1 MSDLFISYARKDE
14 ATAKLLRTML
24 DSEGWDTWMDQEIR
38 VGRSWSTEIERA
50 LDRAR
55 AVTVLWTKAA
65 LQSEWV
71 LREAGYALTQGKL
84 FGLLLEDCAVP
95 KQFAAV
101 EMAMMPGWRGEADH
115 PELIQLFRSLAETV
129 RPSRIDTVRPGYDSR
144 FLGESFRIGWP
155 AVHGTAQQLHY
166 LHFSVVM
173 NPARRLAWYVAYNTD
188 ATKPQRLPRRN
199 DRWMP
204 DPLVTEHL
212 QPSNRHFMAS
222 GFDRGHL
229 AARSALAWGEER
241 QAGIA
246 SRQAFFWTNTGPQH
260 PHLNRG
266 SYLAVEL
273 WERKRAERHGRLTG
287 LCGPVF
293 GAADPRFRDEQEGDD
308 GFVAYG
314 TFQIPQAYWK
324 VVAGVDAAG
333 ELRQRAF
340 LFPNSEPDAAVRPQ
354 RRDPLAFAVDLAEVA
369 ARTNLAFPRILVEAP
384 TLD

>member
-115 PELIQLFRSLAETV
+115 PELIQLFRSLAATV

-144 FLGESFRIGWP
+144 FLGESRRIGWP

-204 DPLVTEHL
+204 
-212 QPSNRHFMAS
+212 
-222 GFDRGHL
+222 
-229 AARSALAWGEER
+229 ARW
-241 QAGIA
+241 
-246 SRQAFFWTNTGPQH
+246 
-260 PHLNRG
+260 
-266 SYLAVEL
+266 
-273 WERKRAERHGRLTG
+273 
-287 LCGPVF
+287 
-293 GAADPRFRDEQEGDD
+293 
-308 GFVAYG
+308 
-314 TFQIPQAYWK
+314 
-324 VVAGVDAAG
+324 
-333 ELRQRAF
+333 
-340 LFPNSEPDAAVRPQ
+340 
-354 RRDPLAFAVDLAEVA
+354 
-369 ARTNLAFPRILVEAP
+369 
-384 TLD
+384 